1 VDDQQTELVGRNWL
15 VSQLLR
21 DGVEVA
27 RPERDRGVDLIAYLD
42 RESDGARF
50 VAYPIQMK
58 AAARFNFGFARK
70 YERFPNLLFAFVWDL
85 EDPSRT
91 SAACMTLSEVVE
103 VCEQLGWT
111 TTGSWLGTTASARRA
126 GAGYSTRHRS
136 VRLDALVGSYVVEP
150 GGWLTKLRA
159 VAAGRGYPAPWE
171 AAPSAKGVAAEVS
184 WNRSS

>member
-1 VDDQQTELVGRNWL
+1 MDDQQTELVGRNWL

-42 RESDGARF
+42 RESDGERF

-85 EDPSRT
+85 DDPGRT
-91 SAACMTLSEVVE
+91 SAACMTLAEVVDS
-103 VCEQLGWT
+103 CEQLGWT
-111 TTGSWLGTTASARRA
+111 TTGSWEGTTASARRG

-136 VRLDALVGSYVVEP
+136 VRLDALLTPYVMNP
-150 GGWLTKLRA
+150 GDWLAKLRA
-159 VAAGRGYPAPWE
+159 VAAGCAPEAPESGSERCAVRGLSE
-171 AAPSAKGVAAEVS
+171 
-184 WNRSS
+184 